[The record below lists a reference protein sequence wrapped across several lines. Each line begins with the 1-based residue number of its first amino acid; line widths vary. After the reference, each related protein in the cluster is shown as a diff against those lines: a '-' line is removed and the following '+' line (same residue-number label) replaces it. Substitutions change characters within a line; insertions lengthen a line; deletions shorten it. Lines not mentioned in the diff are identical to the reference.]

1 MKTPPWEVHAERS
14 LIARRGHMLRA
25 MFQLQELYDNGSGE
39 AQVGLL
45 NEHHEIEHCAFTGL
59 GAGDGHTCFKRH

>member
-1 MKTPPWEVHAERS
+1 
-14 LIARRGHMLRA
+14 MLRA

-45 NEHHEIEHCAFTGL
+45 NEHHEIEHCAFTVL
-59 GAGDGHTCFKRH
+59 GADDGHTCFKRH